1 MQSFSAWPVRF
12 SLVGV
17 AGFALGT
24 LLLVDVLP
32 GSGIHDL
39 AGVSSPQPSTEVQGD
54 DRGSGRVQP
63 HPIGAVAA
71 YRGTGRITLSVQAQS
86 GATPV
91 AAYRGTGRITLR
103 SQALTSQPLEIAGA
117 YRGTGRVQPYASVL
131 T

>member
-32 GSGIHDL
+32 SAGIRDHL
-39 AGVSSPQPSTEVQGD
+39 GASSLKIQGEVQGD

-63 HPIGAVAA
+63 YLISPVAA
-71 YRGTGRITLSVQAQS
+71 YRGTGRIQAYS
-86 GATPV
+86 GGTPV
-91 AAYRGTGRITLR
+91 AAYRGTGRITQF
-103 SQALTSQPLEIAGA
+103 QALGAQPMDLAA
-117 YRGTGRVQPYASVL
+117 YRGTGRVQPYASVSA
-131 T
+131 